1 MSVANPQEQGLQNE
15 NSSNTHFVFENKI
28 FKIDGCFFSITDDD
42 HEVIFNIPMGEMTG
56 SVRLNALCAEF
67 GIDTKSRDFELLD
80 LVKRGIPYV
89 RQIRP
94 GDIIPSEVLDGSA
107 SWQINPEHAK
117 LAMNKLS
124 KRLVDWLTGENE
136 VEMDR
141 ASVLTLDED
150 KEMQERVN
158 QALEK
163 AATLI
168 KRRKEEVFTHFDDIA
183 KELAYI
189 EALRDYYSEVYR
201 LFSTLRR
208 FQEIYRD
215 DPGFI
220 QEIERMRQLMKPPIE
235 AIKHTFD
242 RVDLETIEILPL
254 LKSYEQKV
262 SFIRTARDDLH
273 LNTTVWQD
281 LKELWKF
288 VPHERCDEAKVAL
301 NKTYKFLA
309 KNFTVSYSW

>member
-1 MSVANPQEQGLQNE
+1 MSIANPQEQGRQNAD
-15 NSSNTHFVFENKI
+15 SSNTHFVFENRI
-28 FKIDGCFFSITDDD
+28 FKIDGCFFSITEDDNQ
-42 HEVIFNIPMGEMTG
+42 VIFNIPMGEMTG
-56 SVRLNALCAEF
+56 SVKLNSLCQEF
-67 GIDTKSRDFELLD
+67 GIETGTRDFELLD

-94 GDIIPSEVLDGSA
+94 GDVIPSEVLDGSA
-107 SWQINPEHAK
+107 SWQIDPEHAK

-124 KRLVDWLTGENE
+124 QRLVAWLTGESGTE
-136 VEMDR
+136 LDR
-141 ASVLTLDED
+141 TAVLAIDDD

-168 KRRKEEVFTHFDDIA
+168 KRKKEEVFARFDDIA

-189 EALRDYYSEVYR
+189 EALRDYYSEIYR

-215 DPGFI
+215 DPGFV

-235 AIKHTFD
+235 GIKQTFD

-254 LKSYEQKV
+254 LKAYEQKV

-281 LKELWKF
+281 LRELWKM

-301 NKTYKFLA
+301 HKTYKFLA